1 MKLID
6 LWRQLFSKK
15 QPPMPAPTRRQS
27 VQPEALQKMM
37 EMLARTD
44 EVELTCD
51 EVFAML
57 DQFTELATQG
67 VDVTRLM
74 PLIQRHLDM
83 CADCREEY
91 EALRRVLQH
100 AT

>member
-1 MKLID
+1 MKLND
-6 LWRQLFSKK
+6 LWRQLFPKK
-15 QPPMPAPTRRQS
+15 PPQPAPVGRQS
-27 VQPEALQKMM
+27 VPPDALQKMLD
-37 EMLARTD
+37 MLAGTD

-57 DQFTELATQG
+57 DQFTELALQG
-67 VDVTRLM
+67 VDVAHLM

-91 EALRRVLQH
+91 ESLKKVLQH

>member
-1 MKLID
+1 MKLMD
-6 LWRQLFSKK
+6 LWRQLFPKK
-15 QPPMPAPTRRQS
+15 QSLKPAPMGQQN
-27 VQPEALQKMM
+27 VQPAALQKMLD
-37 EMLARTD
+37 MLARTD

-57 DQFTELATQG
+57 DRFTELAVQG
-67 VDVTRLM
+67 VDVAHLM

-91 EALRRVLQH
+91 ESLKRVLQH

>member
-1 MKLID
+1 MKLND
-6 LWRQLFSKK
+6 LWQQLFPKK
-15 QPPMPAPTRRQS
+15 KPPAPS
-27 VQPEALQKMM
+27 VQPEAIQKMM
-37 EMLARTD
+37 DMLAHTH

-57 DQFTELATQG
+57 DQFTELAAQG
-67 VDVTRLM
+67 VDVAHLM
-74 PLIQRHLDM
+74 PLIQQHLEM

-91 EALRRVLQH
+91 ESLKRVLQH

>member
-1 MKLID
+1 MKLFD
-6 LWRQLFSKK
+6 LWRQLFPKK
-15 QPPMPAPTRRQS
+15 QPPMPALTGRQS
-27 VQPEALQKMM
+27 VQPAALQKMM

-57 DQFTELATQG
+57 DQFTELAAQG
-67 VDVTRLM
+67 IDVAHLM

-91 EALRRVLQH
+91 EALKRVLQH

>member
-1 MKLID
+1 MKLSD

-15 QPPMPAPTRRQS
+15 KPPTSAPS

-37 EMLARTD
+37 DMLARTD

-57 DQFTELATQG
+57 DQFTELAVQG
-67 VDVTRLM
+67 VDVAHLM

-91 EALRRVLQH
+91 ESLKRVLQH

>member
-1 MKLID
+1 MKLNN
-6 LWRQLFSKK
+6 LWNQLFPKK
-15 QPPMPAPTRRQS
+15 KPPTPAPS
-27 VQPEALQKMM
+27 AQPDAIQKMM
-37 EMLARTD
+37 DMLAHTH

-51 EVFAML
+51 EVCAML
-57 DQFTELATQG
+57 DQFTELAAQG
-67 VDVTRLM
+67 ADVAHLM

-91 EALRRVLQH
+91 ESLKRVLQH

>member
-1 MKLID
+1 MKLND
-6 LWRQLFSKK
+6 LWRQLFPK
-15 QPPMPAPTRRQS
+15 QPPKPAQVGRQS
-27 VQPEALQKMM
+27 IQPEALQKMM
-37 EMLARTD
+37 GMLAHTH

-57 DQFTELATQG
+57 DQFTELAAQG
-67 VDVTRLM
+67 VDVAHLM
-74 PLIQRHLDM
+74 PLIQQHLDM

-91 EALRRVLQH
+91 ESLKRVLQQ

>member
-1 MKLID
+1 MKLND
-6 LWRQLFSKK
+6 LWNQLFPKK
-15 QPPMPAPTRRQS
+15 QPPKPVPTGRQN
-27 VQPEALQKMM
+27 VQPEAIQKMM
-37 EMLARTD
+37 GMLAHTH

-67 VDVTRLM
+67 VDVAHLM

-91 EALRRVLQH
+91 ESLKRVLQH